1 MISILFEDKRLMCI
15 FLLCW
20 LTAVLICFADLGVLK
35 TDFMSLGP
43 SEHTFVMGMAIN
55 SWYRWWWVAFFT
67 FCSTAINDFVGD
79 SIVPWIQNTVQDHKT
94 RYLPYSKFTCWGI
107 TQAYSM
113 YSCTMSIF
121 GIFLLLSQLDFML
134 IRMLADSVVNVYT
147 AYSFMKHKKTNVGKY
162 NEWKNRFENH
172 DSDDDGIEIMTEGA
186 YNVPLKRDR
195 VPHRTD
201 AVQVSEITESEKI
214 LQSNADMAMD
224 IVGGI
229 LKYQKDKNHSL
240 DSVSLLQT
248 TEDVPP

>member
-20 LTAVLICFADLGVLK
+20 LSAVLICFADLGVLK

-43 SEHTFVMGMAIN
+43 SDHTFVMGMAIN

-107 TQAYSM
+107 TQAFSM

-134 IRMLADSVVNVYT
+134 IRMLADSVVNLYT
-147 AYSFMKHKKTNVGKY
+147 AYSFMRHKKTNLAKY
-162 NEWKNRFENH
+162 NEWKHKFETN
-172 DSDDDGIEIMTEGA
+172 DSDDENIDIMIDGMHDF
-186 YNVPLKRDR
+186 PLKHKMGVVRAEAT
-195 VPHRTD
+195 RTE
-201 AVQVSEITESEKI
+201 ATEN
-214 LQSNADMAMD
+214 QSMVD
-224 IVGGI
+224 
-229 LKYQKDKNHSL
+229 DKGTEQCEEDERTRSL
-240 DSVSLLQT
+240 DGVSLLKDTKRNQ
-248 TEDVPP
+248 P